1 MFKEVFSGIDNFTLY
16 DIIQNRR
23 FGAEY
28 QPIIDLKSGE
38 IMAWEGLA
46 RFYNQEGDTI
56 RPDLIFEALHA
67 DELSL
72 FNVEYQMK
80 WLQLTSAPAGDKLF
94 LNIDP
99 HAFALFGN
107 DERNPLLELLKGK
120 SHLVVEIIENT
131 DASDAVY
138 SSGMGKAYR
147 DHGLQIALDDIGA
160 PNSMLSFDILLGVD
174 YLKLDRSWIKNQKKQ
189 HYEQLLHALCHFAR
203 ASDKKLILEGVEN
216 ENDLMFAQYL
226 GVDYV
231 QGFHYRPLF
240 RHERP

>member
-1 MFKEVFSGIDNFTLY
+1 MIKEVFSGIDNFTLY
-16 DIIQNRR
+16 DLIQNQR
-23 FGAEY
+23 FGVEY
-28 QPIIDLKSGE
+28 QPIIELNSGD

-46 RFYNQEGDTI
+46 RFYDPEGQTL
-56 RPDLIFEALHA
+56 RPDIVFEALHT

-72 FNVEYQMK
+72 FNIEYQMK
-80 WLQLTSAPAGDKLF
+80 WLQLTSAPIGDNLF

-99 HAFALFGN
+99 HAFALFGG

-131 DASDAVY
+131 DDSDAIY

-147 DHGLQIALDDIGA
+147 DHGLKIALDDIGA
-160 PNSMLSFDILLGVD
+160 PNSMLSFDILLSVD
-174 YLKLDRSWIKNQKKQ
+174 YLKLDRSWIKNQRKEN
-189 HYEQLLHALCHFAR
+189 YEHLLRALCNFAK

-216 ENDLMFAQYL
+216 EDDLKFAHHL

-231 QGFHYRPLF
+231 QGFIYKELF
-240 RHERP
+240 RTEKH

>member
-1 MFKEVFSGIDNFTLY
+1 MFKEVFSGVDNFTLY

-23 FGAEY
+23 FGVEY
-28 QPIIDLKSGE
+28 QPIVELKTGD
-38 IMAWEGLA
+38 IMGWESLA
-46 RFYNQEGDTI
+46 RFRSNEGDLL

-80 WLQLTSAPAGDKLF
+80 WLQLTSAPKGDTLF

-107 DERNPLLELLKGK
+107 DNRNPLLELLKGK
-120 SHLVVEIIENT
+120 PGLVIEIIENT

-138 SSGMGKAYR
+138 SSGMAQAYR

-160 PNSMLSFDILLGVD
+160 PDSMLSFDILLGVD
-174 YLKLDRSWIKNQKKQ
+174 YLKLDRSWIKNQKKD
-189 HYEQLLHALCHFAR
+189 HYEQLLHALCYFAR
-203 ASDKKLILEGVEN
+203 ASGKKLVLEGVEN
-216 ENDLMFAQYL
+216 ENDLMFARYL

-231 QGFHYRPLF
+231 QGFHYRHCF
-240 RHERP
+240 RQSFE